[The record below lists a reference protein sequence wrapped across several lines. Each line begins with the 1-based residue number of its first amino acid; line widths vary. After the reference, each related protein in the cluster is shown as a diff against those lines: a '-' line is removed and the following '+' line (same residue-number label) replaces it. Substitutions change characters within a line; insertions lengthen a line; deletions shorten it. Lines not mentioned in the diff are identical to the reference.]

1 MPFATWHW
9 ISSLKVQ
16 HISLSL
22 DTAFSYVFW
31 FGQENGAEV
40 TVPGLCL
47 GQVILGFH
55 LISLAEAK
63 EKTVPGLGDWS
74 KEHKK
79 HTWGRAV
86 SVKYRLD

>member
-1 MPFATWHW
+1 MPFATWPW

-16 HISLSL
+16 HISLPL
-22 DTAFSYVFW
+22 DTAFSSVFW

-47 GQVILGFH
+47 GQVVLGFH

-63 EKTVPGLGDWS
+63 EKTVPGLVQGARETHVEQS
-74 KEHKK
+74 
-79 HTWGRAV
+79 
-86 SVKYRLD
+86 RLS